1 MVIQVESLSL
11 GKNNWFIILLV
22 SKLNPPFGMSY
33 RLSISKIL
41 PVTKKEVFHALQSLP
56 SGCCNN
62 SAKSDIEVKALALI
76 AAMGSIR
83 VLNFQIK
90 TIFIAN
96 VDLHK
101 AIMSGDPQHT
111 WRLYPLISSIIDYM
125 SSLGNRQI
133 HIIPRSW
140 MTAAVSLAYHGANS
154 HVLTLF
160 HHGRDLPHW
169 LMKQL
174 NRNGIL
180 L

>member
-41 PVTKKEVFHALQSLP
+41 P
-56 SGCCNN
+56 GCCNN